1 MEGRIVSQRLVRRD
15 RGVWVAAFETG
26 QRSGTM
32 LITVASTVDEVDAW
46 VARQEPPRRVMGLDI
61 EWRPARVG
69 LQSHTSL
76 LQLSA
81 GDDVLLVQL
90 LKFSRIPRSLTRLL
104 EDGRVAKAGVGV
116 DEDVRK
122 LCQDWGVQVQG
133 AVDLSAWR
141 QEAQPGTRYLS
152 LQKLV
157 AAVLGADMCKDM
169 RVTLSDWA
177 AHTLTPKQIAYA
189 ALDAWVGGEC
199 CELMLA
205 DPAMPVYK
213 PPPGA

>member
-1 MEGRIVSQRLVRRD
+1 MEGRIVSRRLVRRD
-15 RGVWVAAFETG
+15 RGVWEAAFETG
-26 QRSGTM
+26 QRGGTM
-32 LITVASTVDEVDAW
+32 FITVASTANEVDAW
-46 VARQEPPRRVMGLDI
+46 VARQPPRRVMGLDI
-61 EWRPARVG
+61 EWRPATAG
-69 LQSHTSL
+69 LQNRTSL

-90 LKFSRIPRSLTRLL
+90 LKFARVPRSLARLL
-104 EDGRVAKAGVGV
+104 EDGRIAKAGVGV
-116 DEDVRK
+116 DEDARK
-122 LCQDWGVQVQG
+122 LGRDWDVQVQG

-141 QEAQPGTRYLS
+141 QEAQPGTQYLS
-152 LQKLV
+152 LKKLA
-157 AAVLGADMCKDM
+157 AAVLGADMGKDK

-177 AHTLTPKQIAYA
+177 APVLTPKQIAYA

-205 DPAMPVYK
+205 DPSMPVYK